1 VVNTV
6 LSIRGLALERGRAG
20 QTFSIEVPELSLDR
34 GEILAV
40 VGPSGCGKSTLLE
53 TVGLLLEA
61 RRVEQFVIDDID
73 INASMAL
80 SKRAR
85 EKLWAR
91 VRLHGLG
98 FVPQTGGLLP
108 FLNVWQNICLPA
120 SMSAR
125 EAIDPVVDSLIDR
138 LGLVRLLNR
147 MPRDLSIGER
157 QRVSFV
163 RALARRPTLLL
174 ADEPTAALDPVLAEE
189 LFTLIIEI
197 ASEQRIATL
206 IVTHEWDLVDR
217 FNLKR
222 LSGHAAAAGRV
233 VFHV

>member
-1 VVNTV
+1 MVNTV

-61 RRVEQFVIDDID
+61 RRVEQFVIDDVD

-91 VRLHGLG
+91 VRLYGLG